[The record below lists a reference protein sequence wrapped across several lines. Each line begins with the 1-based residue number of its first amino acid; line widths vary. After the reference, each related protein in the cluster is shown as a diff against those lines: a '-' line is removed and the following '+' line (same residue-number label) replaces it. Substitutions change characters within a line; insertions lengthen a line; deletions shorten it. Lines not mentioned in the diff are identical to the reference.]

1 MFGTEFRQLQEA
13 QPEIASRIDEAMRKR
28 VTARS

>member
-13 QPEIASRIDEAMRKR
+13 QPEIAARLEAAMAER
-28 VTARS
+28 RSD

>member
-13 QPEIASRIDEAMRKR
+13 QPEIATRLEAAMAER
-28 VTARS
+28 VGER